1 MRKRALVGWLRES
14 FAVSGKRACRLML
27 LERSSFY
34 YRAHPRDHRALTLR
48 LKELA
53 GTRVRYGYRRLWI
66 LLRREGW
73 SAGHKLIYRL
83 YRQENLIV
91 RTKGRKKRAA
101 QPRVPLAGARQANE
115 RWSMDF
121 MTDRLDNGRP
131 FRVLTIVDQFSREC
145 PLLEA
150 GVSLTGRQVV
160 DCLERLALFR
170 GMPEAIT
177 VDNGAEFCSKALDAW
192 AYQRG
197 VKLDFIRPGR
207 PVENGFIE
215 SFNGKLRDECLNT
228 EIFFTLEDARQK
240 LERWRKDYNE
250 QRPHSAL
257 GGLPPM
263 EHLRRVVEKSNG
275 QNRTAHVRIPPVQ
288 TVQ

>member
-1 MRKRALVGWLRES
+1 MIS
-14 FAVSGKRACRLML
+14 QSRACGLMQL
-27 LERSSFY
+27 GRSSY
-34 YRAHPRDHRALTLR
+34 YYHAHPRDNRALEVR

-53 GTRVRYGYRRLWI
+53 AVRVRYGYRRLTI

-73 SAGHKLIYRL
+73 RVNAKRVYRI
-83 YRQENLIV
+83 YRQENLSV
-91 RTKGRKKRAA
+91 RTKARTKRAT
-101 QPRVPLAGARQANE
+101 QLRVPLGTATGPNQ

-121 MTDRLDNGRP
+121 MTDRLANGGG

-150 GVSLTGRQVV
+150 GRSLTGRQVV

-170 GMPEAIT
+170 GLPQAIT

-192 AYQRG
+192 AYQQG
-197 VKLDFIRPGR
+197 VKLDFIRPGK

-240 LERWRKDYNE
+240 LEHWRKDYNE

-263 EHLRRVVEKSNG
+263 EHLRRVVEKTK
-275 QNRTAHVRIPPVQ
+275 RTDPAQISPVTHVQ
-288 TVQ
+288 